1 MMPMFEE
8 GMKKASSAKQAQA
21 SRGLDAKAKQRKA
34 IIARKKK
41 NAEKDAVFKVISS
54 ANFKSIPESPG
65 TDRHYIDAMHIMRK
79 LGSHIYCYTSCA
91 EGLTKYNIAP

>member
-1 MMPMFEE
+1 MFEE

-54 ANFKSIPESPG
+54 ADFDSIPESQG
-65 TDRHYIDAMHIMRK
+65 TERHYIDVMHLMCK
-79 LGSHIYCYTSCA
+79 LGSQIYCYYLCA
-91 EGLTKYNIAP
+91 EGLINHEIAP